1 MPTMPQK
8 LLSTLSVLVAFVAV
22 MLLPAATQAQE
33 QKVIKVG
40 TLKLIHAITPYFY
53 QQFAPPGYKI
63 EVIPFESPTDGKNA
77 VVTGTVDFGTF
88 GIAAAMLGAAAGE
101 PVVVIAP
108 QCNAGMAIVAGAKSD
123 IANVK
128 ALKGKK
134 VAIWPGSTQEVVIL
148 ERLKAEGMTIKDI
161 QPIRLPFSDMA
172 PALARGDIDAYVG
185 AEPGPGISL
194 ANGTGKIVEYPY
206 STPIGSLNMVWATRQ
221 ELIDK
226 NPELVK
232 VMTGKI
238 VEYPYSTPIGS
249 LNMVWATRQELIDKN
264 PELVKV
270 MMEMHRKATEF
281 ALANRSEM
289 VKMTMQKL
297 GQQQKSI
304 ELALPNVQLTW
315 QIDDVFVTRAKAYG
329 QLMLE
334 KKQIRELPDF
344 DKFINAKFMPA
355 AVAVKK

>member
-1 MPTMPQK
+1 MTLLRREFFAAALLLLAPLAMP
-8 LLSTLSVLVAFVAV
+8 VAH
-22 MLLPAATQAQE
+22 AQD
-33 QKVIKVG
+33 KVIKVG

-63 EVIPFESPTDGKNA
+63 EVVPFESPTDGKNA

-101 PVVVIAP
+101 PVVVFAP
-108 QCNAGMAIVAGAKSD
+108 QCNGGMAVVAGAKSAIKSIKD
-123 IANVK
+123 
-128 ALKGKK
+128 LKGKK

-161 QPIRLPFSDMA
+161 QSIRLPFSDMA

-194 ANGTGKIVEYPY
+194 ANGVGKIVEYPY

-221 ELIDK
+221 EMIDK
-226 NPELVK
+226 HPETVK
-232 VMTGKI
+232 
-238 VEYPYSTPIGS
+238 
-249 LNMVWATRQELIDKN
+249 
-264 PELVKV
+264 
-270 MMEMHRKATEF
+270 MMMDMHRKATDF
-281 ALANRSEM
+281 AMGNRAEM

-304 ELALPNVQLTW
+304 ELAVPNVHLTW
-315 QIDDVFVTRAKAYG
+315 KIDDEFVKRAKAYG
-329 QLMLE
+329 ALMIE
-334 KKQIRELPDF
+334 KKQIRQLPNF
-344 DKFINAKFMPA
+344 DKFITAKFMPA
-355 AVAVKK
+355 DAVATK